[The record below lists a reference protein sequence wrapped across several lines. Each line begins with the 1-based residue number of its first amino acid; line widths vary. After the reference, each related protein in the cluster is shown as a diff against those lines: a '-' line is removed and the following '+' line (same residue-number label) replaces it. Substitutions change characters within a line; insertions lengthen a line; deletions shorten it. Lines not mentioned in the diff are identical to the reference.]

1 MTTTENHCNF
11 TCVIIQILRIPS
23 HTHLMNTYEKSLIVS
38 EMVIVEALFW
48 NKYVANDESL
58 VWFV

>member
-11 TCVIIQILRIPS
+11 TCVIIQILR
-23 HTHLMNTYEKSLIVS
+23 THLMNTYEKSLIVS